1 MLTQYARQ
9 YEQTQ
14 VVTSSG
20 VQVIVLLYDGAI
32 QSIEIARRE
41 MQAKNVR
48 EKARHLGRAIAII
61 GELNSVLDYEQG
73 GDIARSLRRLYDY
86 ILSELVEANARNNE
100 KKLDA
105 PLRCL
110 STLREAWREVAAQEQ
125 PRLAGVR

>member
-20 VQVIVLLYDGAI
+20 VQLIVLLYDGAI
-32 QSIEIARRE
+32 QSLEIARRE
-41 MQAKNVR
+41 IQAKNVR

-110 STLREAWREVAAQEQ
+110 STLREAWRDVAAQQQ

>member
-14 VVTSSG
+14 VVTSSS
-20 VQVIVLLYDGAI
+20 VQLIVLLYDGAI

-41 MQAKNVR
+41 IQAKNVR

-86 ILSELVEANARNNE
+86 MLAELVEANARNNE

-110 STLREAWREVAAQEQ
+110 NTLREAWREVAVQQQ

>member
-20 VQVIVLLYDGAI
+20 VQLIVLLYDGAI

-41 MQAKNVR
+41 IQAKNVR

-86 ILSELVEANARNNE
+86 MLAELVEANARNNE

-110 STLREAWREVAAQEQ
+110 NTLREAWREVAAQQQ

>member
-20 VQVIVLLYDGAI
+20 VQLVVLLYDGAI
-32 QSIEIARRE
+32 QSMEMARRE
-41 MQAKNVR
+41 MQANNVR

-86 ILSELVEANARNNE
+86 MMAELVEVNARNNE
-100 KKLDA
+100 RKLDG

-110 STLREAWREVAAQEQ
+110 TTLREAWREVAAQQQ
-125 PRLAGVR
+125 PRMVGAR

>member
-20 VQVIVLLYDGAI
+20 VQLIVLLYDGAI

-41 MQAKNVR
+41 IQAKNVR

-61 GELNSVLDYEQG
+61 GELNSVLDHEQG
-73 GDIARSLRRLYDY
+73 GEIARSLRRLYDY
-86 ILSELVEANARNNE
+86 LLAELVEANARNNE
-100 KKLDA
+100 KRLDA

-110 STLREAWREVAAQEQ
+110 STLREAWRAVAAQQQ